1 LKKKKQKKMSKK
13 AAIPAVLA
21 LSVTLGGLA
30 PTAPGFAGSS
40 SVVSVQAEGLSKQE
54 VVKAFLQSKV
64 LEKTKSLT
72 AGEQF
77 KIISEE
83 ADSETGTYHVR
94 TVEQYHGIPIYGS
107 GQTVALDKNNNVY
120 ASFGN
125 VTQKLARTII
135 PTEAAIEKEEA
146 ENIAKTGVA
155 SDIGVDELK
164 TYDGIDTELT
174 IYPHEGKYYLTYLV
188 KVSTSTPA
196 PGYFHYFVDATNGEV
211 VNSFN
216 AMHEVDPTSLSV
228 AVGRGLNVFGKMQ
241 SFPVGKDTATG
252 TSYLYGGSI
261 AGGSFGQPNIVPIA
275 TFDARR
281 MPETPFIL
289 LSALL
294 GFTGFEVKT
303 TSSTNFFH
311 DPAAVSAHTNA
322 DKINKYFQGAHKR
335 NGIDNKGMPYIST
348 VHIGSKWNNAAW
360 NGKQMLY
367 GDGDGIRLGSL
378 AGGLDVAGHEITHGV
393 IQNTANLTY
402 ENESGAINE
411 SLADIFGEISEMYS
425 SGSYTNPSEWEMGED
440 IYTPNIAGD
449 GGLRSMKDP
458 RSKTLPAAYEMRDDR
473 YPDHYE
479 DRYVGELDKGG
490 VHINSSINNKAAYL
504 ISEGG
509 THNGVTVTGVG
520 AGITGTIYYDA
531 LTKYLTPSSGF
542 KEMREAAI
550 QAARDKYPDKN
561 GQPSV
566 QTKAVIDAYDAVGVP
581 AE

>member
-1 LKKKKQKKMSKK
+1 MKKKKQKKISKK

-21 LSVTLGGLA
+21 LSVTLGGLV
-30 PTAPGFAGSS
+30 PSVPGFVGTSS
-40 SVVSVQAEGLSKQE
+40 IVSVHAEEMSKQE
-54 VVKAFLQSKV
+54 IVKAFLQSKV
-64 LEKTKSLT
+64 QEKTKSLVV
-72 AGEQF
+72 GDQF

-83 ADSETGTYHVR
+83 TDSETGTYHVR
-94 TVEQYHGIPIYGS
+94 TIEQYQGIPIFGS
-107 GQTVALDKNNNVY
+107 GQTVALDANNNVY

-125 VTQKLARTII
+125 VTQKLARIVI
-135 PTEAAIEKEEA
+135 PTEASIAKEEA
-146 ENIAKTGVA
+146 ENIAKADVA
-155 SDIGVDELK
+155 SDMGVAELK
-164 TYDGIDTELT
+164 TYDGMDTELM

-188 KVSTSTPA
+188 KVSTSTPS
-196 PGYFHYFVDATNGEV
+196 PGYYHYFVDATNGEV

-216 AMHEVDPTSLSV
+216 ALHEVDPTTLTV
-228 AVGRGLNVFGKMQ
+228 AQGRGLNVYGKMQ
-241 SFPVGKDTATG
+241 YFPIGKDTATG

-261 AGGSFGQPNIVPIA
+261 AGGTFGKPNIVPIA

-303 TSSTNFFH
+303 TSSSNFFH

-322 DKINKYFQGAHKR
+322 DKINKYFQQAHKR
-335 NGIDNKGMPYIST
+335 NGIDGNGTPYIST

-393 IQNTANLTY
+393 IENTADLIY
-402 ENESGAINE
+402 QDESGAINE
-411 SLADIFGEISEMYS
+411 SLADIFGELAEMYS
-425 SGSYTNPSEWEMGED
+425 SGSYDNPSEWEMGED
-440 IYTPNIAGD
+440 IYTPTIPGD
-449 GGLRSMKDP
+449 GGLRSLKDP
-458 RSKTLPAAYEMRDDR
+458 RSKKLPEAYGLRDNS
-473 YPDHYE
+473 YPDHYD
-479 DRYVGELDKGG
+479 DRYIGELDRGG

-509 THNGVTVTGVG
+509 TNN
-520 AGITGTIYYDA
+520 GITITGLGPAQTGSIFYSA

-550 QAARDKYPDKN
+550 QATRDKFPDKN
-561 GQPSV
+561 GQPSPQV
-566 QTKAVIDAYDAVGVP
+566 QTVMNAYDSVGVMG
-581 AE
+581 E